1 MVVYRRLNF
10 LNKVL
15 EIWIQGEVDEKTGGV
30 VTLSEIRGL
39 IKGCKKKLELL
50 TEENFV
56 KELVWNLGNFLE
68 KKEVDWS
75 KIKVRV
81 WGTQDTYAEDEL
93 VNPKKF

>member
-1 MVVYRRLNF
+1 MVVYKRLDF

-15 EIWIQGEVDEKTGGV
+15 EVWIQGEVDEKTGRI

-39 IKGCKKKLELL
+39 IKGYRKRLELL

-56 KELVWNLGNFLE
+56 KELVKNMGNFLE

-81 WGTQDTYAEDEL
+81 WETQDAYAEDEL